1 MQNKQNFQAYFALCL
16 TAKNKQH
23 FYAKLL
29 SANSR
34 FVLVV
39 FKVLKIKVFCLLFIL
54 FD

>member
-1 MQNKQNFQAYFALCL
+1 MTLL
-16 TAKNKQH
+16 GRHTVV
-23 FYAKLL
+23 AKLL